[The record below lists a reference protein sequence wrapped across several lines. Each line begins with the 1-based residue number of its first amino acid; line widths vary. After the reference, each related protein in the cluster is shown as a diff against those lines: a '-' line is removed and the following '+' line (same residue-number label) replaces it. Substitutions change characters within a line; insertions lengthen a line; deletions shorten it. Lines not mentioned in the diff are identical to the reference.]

1 MSSLRAMNHQV
12 QLDMRDTSLK
22 ANFEPPAYGVVLF
35 RDDTIIVHTHDFMD
49 SSPAFDMARSPID
62 DWAVR
67 KPHP

>member
-1 MSSLRAMNHQV
+1 
-12 QLDMRDTSLK
+12 
-22 ANFEPPAYGVVLF
+22 VLF

-49 SSPAFDMARSPID
+49 TSPAFDMARSPID